1 MGDRTMSKQTN
12 NSLRVSKKSCQS
24 GMTLIEL
31 MIAMFVLTVGL
42 LGSMVLITSGMQ
54 TNTRSRTDTTG
65 AVLNQQVIEEF
76 ATLKNYPK
84 TGTVKIWD
92 CTIGNN
98 TTDYHLAS
106 LVEAASPNGAGAA
119 LDSQGNIDWTQA
131 APTLA
136 NSTTT
141 GYAMRYTTCSGDI
154 YEVRWNVMQ
163 VGNNTASVNTRI
175 SLLTV
180 SSRQIAAMSADTTA
194 GARNNGIL
202 YARPTTVRTLIEQ

>member
-1 MGDRTMSKQTN
+1 MGKQNN
-12 NSLRVSKKSCQS
+12 NSMRCRKKSRES

-31 MIAMFVLTVGL
+31 MIAMFVLTIGM
-42 LGSMVLITSGMQ
+42 LGSILLIASGMQ
-54 TNTRSRTDTTG
+54 SNTRNRTDTAGT
-65 AVLNQQVIEEF
+65 VLDQEVMEEF

-84 TGTVKIWD
+84 TGSVRIWD

-106 LVEAASPNGAGAA
+106 LVDAASPAGAGAA
-119 LDSQGNIDWTQA
+119 LDSLGNIDWTQA
-131 APTLA
+131 APTFA
-136 NSTTT
+136 TSTAT

-163 VGNNTASVNTRI
+163 VGNNTANVNTRI

-180 SSRQIAAMSADTTA
+180 SSRQIAALSADANA

-202 YARPTTVRTLIEQ
+202 YARPTTLRTLIEQ

>member
-1 MGDRTMSKQTN
+1 
-12 NSLRVSKKSCQS
+12 
-24 GMTLIEL
+24 
-31 MIAMFVLTVGL
+31 
-42 LGSMVLITSGMQ
+42 MVLIASGMQ
-54 TNTRSRTDTTG
+54 TNTKNRNDTTG
-65 AVLNQQVIEEF
+65 AVLDQQVIEEF

-84 TGTVKIWD
+84 TGSVRIWD
-92 CTIGNN
+92 CTVGNN

-106 LVEAASPNGAGAA
+106 LVDAASPTGAGAA

-131 APTLA
+131 APTFA
-136 NSTTT
+136 TSAVT

-163 VGNNTASVNTRI
+163 VGNNTPSVNTRI

-180 SSRQIAAMSADTTA
+180 SSRQVAAITADQTAHSANA
-194 GARNNGIL
+194 IR